1 MVNHP
6 VHISDKNLNLLPSA
20 FIPFCSL
27 GPDMEILGDKI
38 DNFSH
43 PVCKIFKSKIFQGQ
57 TCYQL
62 DLQDVQQNASFAKG
76 AENALT
82 FLMDYNEDKTINEP
96 TLELG
101 KQKLD
106 DNSPDKALIYVDTLG
121 RN

>member
-1 MVNHP
+1 
-6 VHISDKNLNLLPSA
+6 
-20 FIPFCSL
+20 
-27 GPDMEILGDKI
+27 MEILGDKI

-96 TLELG
+96 TLM

-106 DNSPDKALIYVDTLG
+106 DKALIYVDTLG